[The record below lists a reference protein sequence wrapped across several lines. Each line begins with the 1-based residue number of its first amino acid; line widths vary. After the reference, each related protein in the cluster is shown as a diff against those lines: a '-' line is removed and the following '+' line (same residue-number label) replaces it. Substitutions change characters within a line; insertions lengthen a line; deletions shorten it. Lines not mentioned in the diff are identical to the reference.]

1 MQICYMRPHTR
12 IVLDTRRKL
21 KSGKYP
27 VKLRL
32 TFRRKQRY
40 YSTDV
45 ELSPAQFEEVMG
57 KSPKKE
63 KKDIRL
69 SLDSLDQK
77 ANEII
82 SRMGVFD
89 FVRFEGL
96 LYADDLVYGDVYT
109 FYTRHIEDLK
119 KSDQIGTASNYLS
132 SLNSLKAF
140 RPVLTFAEVSVDFL
154 KDYERWMIKK
164 GKSQTTVGI
173 YLRPLRAI
181 INLAISEGVVGPDF
195 LNPFGSKGKKKYK
208 IPEGRNIKKALD
220 SDSIKKILE
229 YIPLSGSW
237 EEKAHDYWVFIYL
250 ANGMNMKDLAYL
262 TVENIDGEF
271 IRFRREK
278 TKKTSTSTLPI
289 TIYIQDRM
297 RQIIKRQSNI
307 DFESGRYI
315 FPIINVTDT
324 PERKRAKIQQMTKM
338 VNKHMRRISQILGID
353 NPCTTY
359 TARHTFST
367 VLKRSGVGIQSI
379 SEALGHSNTSTTKA
393 YLDSFDD
400 DSKREMAKL
409 LLPK

>member
-1 MQICYMRPHTR
+1 MRPHTR

-96 LYADDLVYGDVYT
+96 LYADDLVYGDVYS

-132 SLNSLKAF
+132 SMNSLKAF

-164 GKSQTTVGI
+164 G
-173 YLRPLRAI
+173 
-181 INLAISEGVVGPDF
+181 
-195 LNPFGSKGKKKYK
+195 
-208 IPEGRNIKKALD
+208 
-220 SDSIKKILE
+220 
-229 YIPLSGSW
+229 
-237 EEKAHDYWVFIYL
+237 
-250 ANGMNMKDLAYL
+250 
-262 TVENIDGEF
+262 
-271 IRFRREK
+271 
-278 TKKTSTSTLPI
+278 
-289 TIYIQDRM
+289 
-297 RQIIKRQSNI
+297 
-307 DFESGRYI
+307 
-315 FPIINVTDT
+315 
-324 PERKRAKIQQMTKM
+324 
-338 VNKHMRRISQILGID
+338 
-353 NPCTTY
+353 
-359 TARHTFST
+359 
-367 VLKRSGVGIQSI
+367 
-379 SEALGHSNTSTTKA
+379 
-393 YLDSFDD
+393 
-400 DSKREMAKL
+400 
-409 LLPK
+409 